1 MLFTPQLEET
11 SSAMGG
17 FKKASFLWGSFSG
30 GTPGDTKVNHSL
42 GGLLTVEH
50 TEGAKD
56 ARSMLQWAGGTGTLW
71 MLERERGVAAFYAT
85 QIFPPIDAQ
94 ATMLR
99 EAFMKMV
106 KQLGS

>member
-1 MLFTPQLEET
+1 ML
-11 SSAMGG
+11 S
-17 FKKASFLWGSFSG
+17 
-30 GTPGDTKVNHSL
+30 
-42 GGLLTVEH
+42 
-50 TEGAKD
+50 
-56 ARSMLQWAGGTGTLW
+56 
-71 MLERERGVAAFYAT
+71 RERGVAAFYAT